1 MQFSTPI
8 FSISILLGVVA
19 AQSREVGSRDLS
31 PQGPPALRLGAGLC
45 CSQCWGGWMWHHGGV
60 GPQEDSGAESRGV
73 SREEAALTR

>member
-45 CSQCWGGWMWHHGGV
+45 CSQCWGGDRCGTMEAL
-60 GPQEDSGAESRGV
+60 GPRKIWVLRAEG
-73 SREEAALTR
+73 